1 MLEWVTMLSSRVS
14 SRTWDW
20 THVSYVSCIGGWVL
34 ESSVGKESSCNA
46 GDLGSI
52 PGLERS
58 SGEGKGYPLQ
68 YSGLENSMECIVHG
82 VAKSQ
87 TRLSDFH
94 FHHFVGDFK
103 VHLTC
108 PYMASRNPVVHKC
121 FKVFMG
127 QLGFHFLSVSQGT
140 SQGVGLWGGV

>member
-1 MLEWVTMLSSRVS
+1 
-14 SRTWDW
+14 
-20 THVSYVSCIGGWVL
+20 
-34 ESSVGKESSCNA
+34 
-46 GDLGSI
+46 
-52 PGLERS
+52 
-58 SGEGKGYPLQ
+58 
-68 YSGLENSMECIVHG
+68 MECIVHS